1 MSNAYV
7 ADVEEQALEVAEL
20 LRGKAQKSHV
30 LVEDS
35 TSELLVGGERIW
47 SNARRISLPYEGE
60 KRGFRTACKE

>member
-30 LVEDS
+30 LVENS
-35 TSELLVGGERIW
+35 TSELLVGGEGI
-47 SNARRISLPYEGE
+47 
-60 KRGFRTACKE
+60 